1 MFWIIYI
8 SASIFVSLLL
18 AKMSIKYNREF
29 FIVLIAVFLTPA
41 QIIVSEMEY
50 APALF
55 VYVFNILFQ
64 QELSTRVLRPLL
76 LSIPLILISFSLY
89 SSIKKR
95 FF

>member
-1 MFWIIYI
+1 MFWMTYI
-8 SASIFVSLLL
+8 LTSVFASLLL
-18 AKMSIKYNREF
+18 AKMSKKYNRKF
-29 FIVLIAVFLTPA
+29 FIVLIVVFLTPA

-55 VYVFNILFQ
+55 VYVFNVIFQ
-64 QELSTRVLRPLL
+64 QELSNRVLRPLL
-76 LSIPLILISFSLY
+76 LSIPLSLILFFLY